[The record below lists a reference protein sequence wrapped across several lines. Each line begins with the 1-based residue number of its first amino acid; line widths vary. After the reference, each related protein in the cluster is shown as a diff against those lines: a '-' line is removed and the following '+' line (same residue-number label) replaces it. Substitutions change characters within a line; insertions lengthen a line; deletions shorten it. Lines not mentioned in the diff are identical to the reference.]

1 MFTELRL
8 SHITKPPSMREICI
22 KKARFQATHS
32 GFSGDS
38 VSLDARAIWFSTLFS
53 IHIMSF
59 IAEKFSE
66 ISPSQ
71 TLAITA
77 AAKKMRDE
85 GQDIASFGAGEP
97 DLDTPQHIKDACI
110 KALNDGQ
117 TKYTAAT
124 GIPELKEA
132 IQEKLLLDNGLE
144 YDVSQISVNCGAK
157 HSCYNAILACCDP
170 DDEVIIPAP
179 YWTSYPEM
187 VRLAGAEPYIVET
200 KRENVWKMTPE
211 EFEGAISGR
220 TRMLILNSPN
230 NPTGSVYS
238 KEELEAIVEV
248 AESEDI
254 IILSDEIYEKLIYND
269 KKHVSTASVSE
280 VAKNLTITINGLSKV
295 YAMTGWRLGYTAAP
309 PEIAK
314 AISIIQSHT
323 TSNPTTFAQYGAL
336 AALQGPQNMI
346 EDMVEE
352 YDMRR
357 QYMLSRLQ
365 KINNI
370 EVIEPEGAFY
380 FLVDIAKIGLNSM
393 NLTEKLLSRYLVA
406 AVPGAAFGYDQ
417 SVRLSYA
424 TSLDIIKKGL
434 DRFEEFCLAH

>member
-1 MFTELRL
+1 
-8 SHITKPPSMREICI
+8 
-22 KKARFQATHS
+22 
-32 GFSGDS
+32 
-38 VSLDARAIWFSTLFS
+38 
-53 IHIMSF
+53 MSF
-59 IAEKFSE
+59 IAEKFSQ
-66 ISPSQ
+66 IAPSQ

-77 AAKKMRDE
+77 AAKKMRSE
-85 GQDIASFGAGEP
+85 GKDVASFGAGEP
-97 DLDTPQHIKDACI
+97 DFDTPQHIKDACI
-110 KALNDGQ
+110 EALQEGK

-132 IQEKLLLDNGLE
+132 IQAKLLLENGLE
-144 YDVSQISVNCGAK
+144 YEESQVSVNCGAK

-170 DDEVIIPAP
+170 EDEVIIPAP

-200 KRENVWKMTPE
+200 KRENGWKLTAE
-211 EFEGAISGR
+211 EFEEAISGR

-238 KEELEAIVEV
+238 KEELEALVEV

-254 IILSDEIYEKLIYND
+254 IILSDEIYEKLVYND

-280 VAKNLTITINGLSKV
+280 AAKNLTITINGLSKV
-295 YAMTGWRLGYTAAP
+295 YSMTGWRLGYTAAP

-314 AISIIQSHT
+314 AIGIIQSHT
-323 TSNPTTFAQYGAL
+323 TSNPTTFAQWGGI
-336 AALQGPQNMI
+336 AALQGDQNMI
-346 EDMVEE
+346 NDMVEE

-357 QYMLSRLQ
+357 QYMMSRLQ
-365 KINNI
+365 GIKNI
-370 EVIEPEGAFY
+370 DIVEPEGAFY
-380 FLVDIAKIGLNSM
+380 FLVDTTKIGLNSM
-393 NLTEKLLSRYLVA
+393 NLSEKLLSRYLVA
-406 AVPGAAFGYDQ
+406 AVPGAAFGYDM

-434 DRFEEFCLAH
+434 DRFEEFCHAH

>member
-1 MFTELRL
+1 
-8 SHITKPPSMREICI
+8 
-22 KKARFQATHS
+22 
-32 GFSGDS
+32 
-38 VSLDARAIWFSTLFS
+38 
-53 IHIMSF
+53 MSF

-66 ISPSQ
+66 IAPSQ

-85 GQDIASFGAGEP
+85 GQDVASFGAGEP
-97 DLDTPQHIKDACI
+97 DFDTPQHIKDACI
-110 KALNDGQ
+110 EALQDGK
-117 TKYTAAT
+117 TKYTPAT

-132 IQEKLLLDNGLE
+132 VAAKFLLENGLE
-144 YDVSQISVNCGAK
+144 YEESQISINCGAK

-170 DDEVIIPAP
+170 EDEVIIPAP

-187 VRLAGAEPYIVET
+187 VRLAGAEPYVVET
-200 KRENVWKMTPE
+200 KRENGWKLTAD
-211 EFEGAISGR
+211 EFEEAISGR

-238 KEELEAIVEV
+238 KEELEALVEV

-254 IILSDEIYEKLIYND
+254 IILSDEIYEKLVYND
-269 KKHVSTASVSE
+269 KKHVSTATVSE
-280 VAKNLTITINGLSKV
+280 AAKNLTITINGLSKV
-295 YAMTGWRLGYTAAP
+295 YSMTGWRLGYTAAP

-314 AISIIQSHT
+314 AIGIIQSHT
-323 TSNPTTFAQYGAL
+323 TSNPTSFAQWGGI
-336 AALQGPQNMI
+336 AALQGDQNMI
-346 EDMVEE
+346 TDMVEE

-357 QYMLSRLQ
+357 QYMMSRLQ
-365 KINNI
+365 GIKN
-370 EVIEPEGAFY
+370 VDVVEPEGAFY
-380 FLVDIAKIGLNSM
+380 FLVDTTKIGLNSM

-417 SVRLSYA
+417 SIRLSYA

-434 DRFEEFCLAH
+434 DRLEEFCHAH

>member
-1 MFTELRL
+1 
-8 SHITKPPSMREICI
+8 
-22 KKARFQATHS
+22 
-32 GFSGDS
+32 
-38 VSLDARAIWFSTLFS
+38 
-53 IHIMSF
+53 MSF

-66 ISPSQ
+66 IAPSQ
-71 TLAITA
+71 TLAISA

-85 GQDIASFGAGEP
+85 GQDVASFGAGEP
-97 DLDTPQHIKDACI
+97 DLDTPQHIKDAAI
-110 KALNDGQ
+110 EALQEGK

-132 IQEKLLLDNGLE
+132 LQEKLLTENNLE

-170 DDEVIIPAP
+170 EDEVIIPAP

-187 VRLAGAEPYIVET
+187 VRLAGAEPYVVET
-200 KRENVWKMTPE
+200 KAENGWKLTPE
-211 EFEGAISGR
+211 EFEDSISGR

-230 NPTGSVYS
+230 NPTGAVYS
-238 KEELEAIVEV
+238 EEEIAALVEV

-254 IILSDEIYEKLIYND
+254 IILSDEIYEKLIYNG

-280 VAKNLTITINGLSKV
+280 AAKNLTITINGFSKV
-295 YAMTGWRLGYTAAP
+295 YSMTGWRLGFTAAP

-314 AISIIQSHT
+314 AISVIQSHT

-336 AALQGPQNMI
+336 AALQGPQTTI
-346 EDMVEE
+346 TDMVEE

-365 KINNI
+365 KINK
-370 EVIEPEGAFY
+370 VSVVEPDGAFY
-380 FLVDIAKIGLNSM
+380 FLVDTSQLGLNSM

-406 AVPGAAFGYDQ
+406 AVPGAAFGYDS

-424 TSLDIIKKGL
+424 TSLDIIKTGL
-434 DRFEEFCLAH
+434 DRFEEFCHAH

>member
-1 MFTELRL
+1 
-8 SHITKPPSMREICI
+8 
-22 KKARFQATHS
+22 
-32 GFSGDS
+32 
-38 VSLDARAIWFSTLFS
+38 
-53 IHIMSF
+53 
-59 IAEKFSE
+59 
-66 ISPSQ
+66 
-71 TLAITA
+71 
-77 AAKKMRDE
+77 
-85 GQDIASFGAGEP
+85 
-97 DLDTPQHIKDACI
+97 
-110 KALNDGQ
+110 
-117 TKYTAAT
+117 
-124 GIPELKEA
+124 
-132 IQEKLLLDNGLE
+132 
-144 YDVSQISVNCGAK
+144 
-157 HSCYNAILACCDP
+157 
-170 DDEVIIPAP
+170 
-179 YWTSYPEM
+179 M

-200 KRENVWKMTPE
+200 KRENGWKMTPD
-211 EFEGAISGR
+211 EFEDSISGR
-220 TRMLILNSPN
+220 TRMFILNSPN
-230 NPTGSVYS
+230 NPTGAVYS
-238 KEELEAIVEV
+238 KEEIEALVEV

-280 VAKNLTITINGLSKV
+280 AAKNLTITINGLSKV

-346 EDMVEE
+346 NDMVEE

-380 FLVDIAKIGLNSM
+380 FLVDTTKIGLNSM

-417 SVRLSYA
+417 SLRLSYA
-424 TSLDIIKKGL
+424 TSLDIIKEGL

>member
-1 MFTELRL
+1 
-8 SHITKPPSMREICI
+8 
-22 KKARFQATHS
+22 
-32 GFSGDS
+32 
-38 VSLDARAIWFSTLFS
+38 
-53 IHIMSF
+53 MSF

-66 ISPSQ
+66 IAPSQ

-77 AAKKMRDE
+77 AAKKMREE
-85 GQDIASFGAGEP
+85 GQDVASFGAGEP
-97 DLDTPQHIKDACI
+97 DFDTPQHIKDACI
-110 KALNDGQ
+110 EALQEGK

-132 IQEKLLLDNGLE
+132 VAAKLLVDNEVE
-144 YDVSQISVNCGAK
+144 YEASQISINCGAK

-170 DDEVIIPAP
+170 EDEVIIPAP

-187 VRLAGAEPYIVET
+187 VRLAGAEPYVVET
-200 KRENVWKMTPE
+200 KRENGWKLTADQFE
-211 EFEGAISGR
+211 EAISGR

-238 KEELEAIVEV
+238 KEELEALVEV

-280 VAKNLTITINGLSKV
+280 AARNLTITINGFSKV
-295 YAMTGWRLGYTAAP
+295 YSMTGWRLGYTAAP
-309 PEIAK
+309 AEIAK
-314 AISIIQSHT
+314 AIGIIQSHT

-336 AALQGPQNMI
+336 AALQGDQSMI
-346 EDMVEE
+346 EEMVEE

-370 EVIEPEGAFY
+370 DVVEPEGAFY
-380 FLVDIAKIGLNSM
+380 FLVDTTKIGLNSM

-417 SVRLSYA
+417 SLRLSYA
-424 TSLDIIKKGL
+424 TSLDVIKKGL
-434 DRFEEFCLAH
+434 DRFEEFCHAH

>member
-1 MFTELRL
+1 M
-8 SHITKPPSMREICI
+8 
-22 KKARFQATHS
+22 
-32 GFSGDS
+32 
-38 VSLDARAIWFSTLFS
+38 SL
-53 IHIMSF
+53 

-66 ISPSQ
+66 IAPSQ

-77 AAKKMRDE
+77 AAKKLRDE
-85 GQDIASFGAGEP
+85 GQDVASFGAGEP

-110 KALNDGQ
+110 EALQAGH

-132 IQEKLLLDNGLE
+132 LAAKLLIDNELE
-144 YDVSQISVNCGAK
+144 YEPSQISINCGAK
-157 HSCYNAILACCDP
+157 HSCYNSILACCDP
-170 DDEVIIPAP
+170 EDEVVIPAP

-200 KRENVWKMTPE
+200 KRENGWKMTPD
-211 EFEGAISGR
+211 EFEEAISGR
-220 TRMLILNSPN
+220 TRMVILNSPN

-238 KEELEAIVEV
+238 KEELEKLVEV
-248 AESEDI
+248 AASEDI

-280 VAKNLTITINGLSKV
+280 EAKALTITINGFSKV
-295 YAMTGWRLGYTAAP
+295 YSMTGWRLGYTAAP

-323 TSNPTTFAQYGAL
+323 TSNPTTFAQYGAI
-336 AALQGPQNMI
+336 AALQGEQKMI
-346 EDMVEE
+346 HDMVEE

-357 QYMLSRLQ
+357 QYMLSRL
-365 KINNI
+365 KGINNI
-370 EVIEPEGAFY
+370 DVVEPDGAFY
-380 FLVDIAKIGLNSM
+380 FLVDTAKMGLSSM

-406 AVPGAAFGYDQ
+406 AVPGIAFGYDN
-417 SVRLSYA
+417 SLRLSYA
-424 TSLDIIKKGL
+424 TSLDVIKKGL

>member
-1 MFTELRL
+1 MIPEQFGGIRQLGIG
-8 SHITKPPSMREICI
+8 S
-22 KKARFQATHS
+22 KARHEKPNSFPK
-32 GFSGDS
+32 DM
-38 VSLDARAIWFSTLFS
+38 SL
-53 IHIMSF
+53 
-59 IAEKFSE
+59 IAEKFAQISE
-66 ISPSQ
+66 SQ

-77 AAKKMRDE
+77 AAKKLRDE
-85 GQDIASFGAGEP
+85 GQDVASFGAGEP

-110 KALNDGQ
+110 EALQNGK

-132 IQEKLLLDNGLE
+132 IAAKLLTENEIE
-144 YDVSQISVNCGAK
+144 YETSQISVNCGAK

-170 DDEVIIPAP
+170 EDEVIIPAP

-187 VRLAGAEPYIVET
+187 VRLAGAEPYVVDT
-200 KRENVWKMTPE
+200 KRENGWKLTPD
-211 EFEGAISGR
+211 EFEEAISGR
-220 TRMLILNSPN
+220 TRMLILNSPG

-238 KEELEAIVEV
+238 KEELEALVEV
-248 AESEDI
+248 AASEDI
-254 IILSDEIYEKLIYND
+254 IILSDEIYEKLIYNE
-269 KKHVSTASVSE
+269 KKHVSTASINDE
-280 VAKNLTITINGLSKV
+280 AKALTITINGFSKV

-314 AISIIQSHT
+314 AISTIQSHT

-336 AALQGPQNMI
+336 AALEGPQNMI
-346 EDMVEE
+346 HDMVEE

-357 QYMLSRLQ
+357 QYMLSRLSGI
-365 KINNI
+365 KNI
-370 EVIEPEGAFY
+370 EVVEPDGAFY
-380 FLVDIAKIGLNSM
+380 FLVDTTKMGLSSM

-406 AVPGAAFGYDQ
+406 AVPGVAFGYDN
-417 SVRLSYA
+417 SIRLSYA

>member
-1 MFTELRL
+1 
-8 SHITKPPSMREICI
+8 
-22 KKARFQATHS
+22 
-32 GFSGDS
+32 
-38 VSLDARAIWFSTLFS
+38 
-53 IHIMSF
+53 MSF

-66 ISPSQ
+66 IAPSQ

-85 GQDIASFGAGEP
+85 GQDVASFGAGEP
-97 DLDTPQHIKDACI
+97 DFDTPQHIKDACI
-110 KALNDGQ
+110 EALQDGK
-117 TKYTAAT
+117 TKYTPAT

-132 IQEKLLLDNGLE
+132 VAAKFLLENGLE
-144 YDVSQISVNCGAK
+144 YEESQISINCGAK

-170 DDEVIIPAP
+170 EDEVIIPAP

-187 VRLAGAEPYIVET
+187 VRLAGAEPYVVET
-200 KRENVWKMTPE
+200 KRENGWKLTAD
-211 EFEGAISGR
+211 EFEEAISGR

-238 KEELEAIVEV
+238 KEELEALVEV

-254 IILSDEIYEKLIYND
+254 IILSDEIYEKLVYND
-269 KKHVSTASVSE
+269 KKHVSTATVSE
-280 VAKNLTITINGLSKV
+280 AAKNLTITINGLSKV
-295 YAMTGWRLGYTAAP
+295 YSMTGWRLGYTAAP

-314 AISIIQSHT
+314 AIGIVQSHT
-323 TSNPTTFAQYGAL
+323 TSNPTSFAQWGGI
-336 AALQGPQNMI
+336 AALQGDQNMI
-346 EDMVEE
+346 TDMVEE

-357 QYMLSRLQ
+357 QYMMSRLQ
-365 KINNI
+365 GIKN
-370 EVIEPEGAFY
+370 VDVVEPEGAFY
-380 FLVDIAKIGLNSM
+380 FLVDTTKIGLNSM

-417 SVRLSYA
+417 SIRLSYA

-434 DRFEEFCLAH
+434 DRLEEFCHAH

>member
-1 MFTELRL
+1 
-8 SHITKPPSMREICI
+8 
-22 KKARFQATHS
+22 
-32 GFSGDS
+32 
-38 VSLDARAIWFSTLFS
+38 
-53 IHIMSF
+53 MSF
-59 IAEKFSE
+59 IAEKFSQ
-66 ISPSQ
+66 IAPSQ

-77 AAKKMRDE
+77 AAKKMRAE
-85 GQDIASFGAGEP
+85 GKDVASFGAGEP
-97 DLDTPQHIKDACI
+97 DFDTPQHIKDACI
-110 KALNDGQ
+110 EALQEGK

-132 IQEKLLLDNGLE
+132 IQEKLLLENGLE
-144 YDVSQISVNCGAK
+144 YEESQVSVNCGAK

-170 DDEVIIPAP
+170 EDEVIIPAP

-200 KRENVWKMTPE
+200 KRENGWKLTAD
-211 EFEGAISGR
+211 EFEEAISGR

-238 KEELEAIVEV
+238 REELEALVEV

-254 IILSDEIYEKLIYND
+254 IILSDEIYEKLVYND

-280 VAKNLTITINGLSKV
+280 AAKNLTITINGLSKV
-295 YAMTGWRLGYTAAP
+295 YSMTGWRLGYTAAP

-314 AISIIQSHT
+314 AIGIIQSHT
-323 TSNPTTFAQYGAL
+323 TSNPTTFAQWGGI
-336 AALQGPQNMI
+336 AALQGDQNMI
-346 EDMVEE
+346 NDMVEE

-357 QYMLSRLQ
+357 QYMMSRLQ
-365 KINNI
+365 GIKNI
-370 EVIEPEGAFY
+370 DIVEPEGAFY
-380 FLVDIAKIGLNSM
+380 FLVDTTKIGLNSM
-393 NLTEKLLSRYLVA
+393 NLSEKLLSRYLVA
-406 AVPGAAFGYDQ
+406 AVPGAAFGYDM

-434 DRFEEFCLAH
+434 DRFEEFCHAH